1 MSGLTNMVG
10 KATRMLGNRGGA
22 TTGSHGR
29 AGARPG
35 GHGGPAQ
42 RRQDEKIGRAVR
54 GLVRKVTR

>member
-10 KATRMLGNRGGA
+10 KATRMLGNRGGG

-35 GHGGPAQ
+35 GPGGAAP